1 MDKSRCIREFFKYSV
16 FSVLGTLGV
25 SCYILADTFFI
36 SRGLGVDGLAAL
48 NLAIPVYN
56 FIYGPGLMLGMGG
69 ATKFSICK
77 SQGETRRMDEI
88 FTITF
93 WFSVIL
99 SVLFVAVGVFAPKQ
113 LALLLKAD
121 TNCEVLSMTTTYLRW
136 LLTFAPAFIINQIL
150 LCFIRND
157 DNPKLVMGAMLV
169 GSFSNIILD
178 YVFIFPMNM
187 GMFGAI
193 LATGLSPVISILVM
207 APHWL
212 GSKKEFHIVRTKWN
226 SDIIKQDISIGFSSF
241 VAQVSAGIVMIIF
254 NILILG
260 LEGNVGVAAY
270 GVIANIALVIV
281 GIYTGLAQGIQ
292 PLISTAY
299 GRGDEVY
306 IKRIYK
312 YAIATMT
319 AFSVIV
325 YILLVF
331 FATPVVNVF
340 NSEENAMLQEI
351 AELGI
356 FIYFT
361 SNLFVGY
368 NTIGATYFASIER
381 PVQAQLISL
390 LRGFVIII
398 PMAFIMSEFWG
409 MTGVWL
415 VYPVTELIVAIIC
428 LAIKRGY
435 DKISLVGDNN

>member
-1 MDKSRCIREFFKYSV
+1 MDKNRCLQEFIKYSF

-48 NLAIPVYN
+48 NLAIPIYN
-56 FIYGPGLMLGMGG
+56 FIYGTGLMLGMGG
-69 ATKFSICK
+69 ATKFSISK

-99 SVLFVAVGVFAPKQ
+99 SVLFVAVGIFAPKQ
-113 LALLLKAD
+113 LAILLKAEP
-121 TNCEVLSMTTTYLRW
+121 NSEVLIMTTTYLRW
-136 LLTFAPAFIINQIL
+136 LLIFAPAFIINQIL

-157 DNPKLVMGAMLV
+157 GNPKLAMGAMLV
-169 GSFSNIILD
+169 GSFANIILD
-178 YVFIFPMNM
+178 YVFIFPMDM

-193 LATGLSPVISILVM
+193 LATCLSPVISIMVM
-207 APHWL
+207 APYWL
-212 GSKKEFHIVRTKWN
+212 GSTKGFHIIRTKW
-226 SDIIKQDISIGFSSF
+226 SKDIIKQDISVGFSSF

-299 GRGDEVY
+299 GRGDENY

-312 YAIATMT
+312 YAIATMSV
-319 AFSVIV
+319 FSIVI
-325 YILLVF
+325 YFLLVIL
-331 FATPVVNVF
+331 ATPIVDAF
-340 NSEENAMLQEI
+340 NSEKNALLQEI

-361 SNLFVGY
+361 SNIFVGY
-368 NTIGATYFASIER
+368 NTVGATYFASVER
-381 PVQAQLISL
+381 PVQAQVISL
-390 LRGFVIII
+390 LRGFFLVI
-398 PMAFIMSEFWG
+398 PLAFAMSELWA
-409 MTGVWL
+409 MTGIWL

-428 LAIKRGY
+428 LATKHSY
-435 DKISLVGDNN
+435 DKISIVGNNN